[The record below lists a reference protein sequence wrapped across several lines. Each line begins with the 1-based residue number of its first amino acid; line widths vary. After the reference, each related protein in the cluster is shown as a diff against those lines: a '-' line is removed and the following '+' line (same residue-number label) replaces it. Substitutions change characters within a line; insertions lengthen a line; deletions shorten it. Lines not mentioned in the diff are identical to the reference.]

1 LEDDYG
7 WLHQHLQRLPEPE
20 MCVLNWRYRN
30 DVTLSLSQVA
40 SRIGKSKHQVQAIE
54 RRALSKLRQA
64 LEPSLNP

>member
-1 LEDDYG
+1 
-7 WLHQHLQRLPEPE
+7 
-20 MCVLNWRYRN
+20 VLNWRYAH
-30 DVTLSLSQVA
+30 DVKLSLSQVA